1 MSNLAVES
9 APDIAAAAYEAACGQ
24 VVYITEH
31 GNRVAGIVP
40 LELAAIL
47 ERLTTDEF
55 DELAAAASLAGL
67 TNAAALME
75 DLADRAGVL
84 ESRAEPGA
92 GVPWEQLKVE
102 ASVSYRITWSE
113 KASKHFRQLDK
124 PVKKRVVGTVNDLA
138 ENPRPAGVKPVVG
151 LPGVF
156 RVREGH
162 CRVLYAVDDDRR
174 TIWIEDVR
182 HHSTVHGG
190 H

>member
-1 MSNLAVES
+1 MSDLAVES
-9 APDIAAAAYEAACGQ
+9 IPDVAAAAYEAARGQ

-55 DELAAAASLAGL
+55 DELAAAAELAGL
-67 TNAAALME
+67 TNAAVLVE
-75 DLADRAGVL
+75 DLSDRAGVL
-84 ESRAEPGA
+84 ESRAEPGI
-92 GVPWEQLKVE
+92 GVPWEQLKAEV
-102 ASVSYRITWSE
+102 SVSYLITWSE

-124 PVKKRVVGTVNDLA
+124 PVRKRVVGAVNNLA
-138 ENPRPAGVKPVVG
+138 ENPRPAGVKPVIG

-156 RVREGH
+156 RIREGH

-182 HHSTVHGG
+182 HHGRVHGG